1 MSTTCCDEFGSFG
14 GSSTPLGSFSPTFSS
29 TPKMFREARQNQS
42 KLQKAEEML
51 REASRSG
58 KKGVE
63 GDLLKLFGAL
73 FVAFRVS

>member
-1 MSTTCCDEFGSFG
+1 
-14 GSSTPLGSFSPTFSS
+14 
-29 TPKMFREARQNQS
+29 MFREARQNQS